1 MKNLKEGLLKYETI
15 LTAQMYLRIFKKTTR
30 LSKYLK
36 NYLRNTIDQ
45 NVLES
50 MLLMNVEKD
59 ILNKIDSEDII
70 NKLGARSPVFGRM
83 LLF

>member
-1 MKNLKEGLLKYETI
+1 MLTLSITQVECERTFSKLK
-15 LTAQMYLRIFKKTTR
+15 FV
-30 LSKYLK
+30 K

-59 ILNKIDSEDII
+59 ILKKIDSERII
-70 NKLGARSPVFGRM
+70 NKLGVKNLVFGKM
-83 LLF
+83 LF

>member
-1 MKNLKEGLLKYETI
+1 
-15 LTAQMYLRIFKKTTR
+15 MYLRIFKKTTR